1 MYLAILAMI
10 LPQKELSAE
19 MDTTGTKLVL
29 SLDLI
34 IGDGCYLH
42 SATVIVNALWQSFN
56 GCVTFAFH

>member
-1 MYLAILAMI
+1 MYLPILAMI

-34 IGDGCYLH
+34 IGDGVL
-42 SATVIVNALWQSFN
+42 
-56 GCVTFAFH
+56 FAQ